1 MQESGFQ
8 LHWMDGGRE
17 MGGGRK
23 AQGCVSYC
31 QGAGIGVG
39 FRDAYCIVETNKVI
53 KRRSCLD

>member
-1 MQESGFQ
+1 ME
-8 LHWMDGGRE
+8 GGKE
-17 MGGGRK
+17 VGGGRK

-39 FRDAYCIVETNKVI
+39 FRDAYCIVETNKVS